1 MRPAILQASGVM
13 LDDTAGLAPPA
24 AAAAIARDAAAL
36 GFDMASEPRTG
47 ALLRALAAAKPAGRM
62 LELGTGAG
70 LSAAWLLDG
79 MDAAARLL
87 TVERDPDLAAV
98 AGKYL
103 AGDSRLEIRVADAL
117 EVLQG
122 EPPARYDLV
131 FADSFPGKFENL
143 EAALALVAPGGFY
156 VIDDLLPQA
165 NWPADHAPKVAA
177 LLDDLAARRGFVRVA
192 LAWASGIAVLVRRP

>member
-1 MRPAILQASGVM
+1 M
-13 LDDTAGLAPPA
+13 LDDTADLAPPPA
-24 AAAAIARDAAAL
+24 AAAITRDAEAL
-36 GFDMASEPRTG
+36 GFAMASEPRAG

-87 TVERDPDLAAV
+87 TVELDSDLAAV
-98 AGKYL
+98 ARRHLG
-103 AGDSRLEIRVADAL
+103 GDPRLEIRVADAR
-117 EVLQG
+117 EVLQ
-122 EPPARYDLV
+122 EEAPARYDLV
-131 FADSFPGKFENL
+131 FADSVPGKFEGL

-165 NWPADHAPKVAA
+165 NWPADHAPRVAA
-177 LLDDLAARRGFVRVA
+177 LLDDLAARRDFVRVA
-192 LAWASGIAVLVRRP
+192 LAWASGIAVLVRKP